1 MSLNLHLE
9 RLDLIVIS
17 AESTLNNAL
26 PSMDKAGYGIILLVD
41 DVGKLV
47 GVITDGNIRRGILN
61 NESFD
66 QSCSNF
72 ASSNPL
78 TCDPDITAAEAL
90 ELMNHGR
97 PWKLSHLP
105 VVVDG
110 RPVGLIL
117 RADLMEMDELP
128 LKAVIMAGG
137 FGTRMQPHTLDMPKP
152 MLPVGGKPMLEH
164 IVGQLRDSGV
174 KHMQITTH
182 YKAEMIKDHFGDGS
196 SHGVKVDYVNEDCP
210 LGTAGA
216 LGLLKLQQAPLLVMN
231 GDIVTKLDFRKMLDF
246 HKEHKAEM
254 TVAVRQYEMSVP
266 FGVVETQ
273 GVNITKI
280 TEKPATAFLVNA
292 GIYLLEPNIIKSIPV
307 EQRMDMTD
315 LIDLLLT
322 EDRRVVSFPVVEYWL
337 DVGTPLDYGLA
348 NEEASYMP

>member
-1 MSLNLHLE
+1 
-9 RLDLIVIS
+9 
-17 AESTLNNAL
+17 
-26 PSMDKAGYGIILLVD
+26 
-41 DVGKLV
+41 
-47 GVITDGNIRRGILN
+47 
-61 NESFD
+61 
-66 QSCSNF
+66 
-72 ASSNPL
+72 
-78 TCDPDITAAEAL
+78 
-90 ELMNHGR
+90 MNHAR
-97 PWKLSHLP
+97 KPWKLNHLP
-105 VVVDG
+105 VVIEG

-137 FGTRMQPHTLDMPKP
+137 FGTRMQPHTNDMPKP

-174 KHMQITTH
+174 KQMQITTH
-182 YKAEMIKDHFGDGS
+182 YKAEMIHDHFGDGS

-216 LGLLKLQQAPLLVMN
+216 LGLLKLQQSPFLVMN

-292 GIYLLEPNIIKSIPV
+292 GIYLLEPKIIEIIPAG
-307 EQRMDMTD
+307 QKLDMTD
-315 LIDLLLT
+315 LIDISLAQGL
-322 EDRRVVSFPVVEYWL
+322 RVVSFPIVEYWL
-337 DVGTPLDYGLA
+337 DVGTPMDYERA
-348 NEEASYMP
+348 NEEEVNES